1 MCSPDPIRRR
11 FFAYLETG
19 GKRVEMKYEI
29 LENCQDN
36 DGLAR
41 REPRMWCERAN
52 SPRVCSPGLIRR
64 RFCAYLEKSNKVELK
79 CGVRE
84 NRRNSDAL
92 ARGAPNICK
101 GGVHSPNEHVVQTF
115 CFPDLL
121 HSLEKEKGVEMKC
134 GIWGNHQN
142 NAGLAGTPRMR
153 WEAVNSPRMCS
164 PGLIRRRF
172 CAYLEKRRTKSGK

>member
-1 MCSPDPIRRR
+1 MEYAKIVGIVMPLHAGHPISVKEEYIRR
-11 FFAYLETG
+11 
-19 GKRVEMKYEI
+19 
-29 LENCQDN
+29 
-36 DGLAR
+36 
-41 REPRMWCERAN
+41 
-52 SPRVCSPGLIRR
+52 
-64 RFCAYLEKSNKVELK
+64 
-79 CGVRE
+79 
-84 NRRNSDAL
+84 
-92 ARGAPNICK
+92 
-101 GGVHSPNEHVVQTF
+101 EHVVQTF

-121 HSLEKEKGVEMKC
+121 HSLEKEKRVEMKC